1 MVDFLHNN
9 SIYVVLGIAL
19 ILWFG
24 IGSYLFWID
33 KRITKLEDE
42 VNLKIS
48 DEKRD

>member
-1 MVDFLHNN
+1 MVEFLHDN

-24 IGSYLFWID
+24 IATYLFIID
-33 KRITKLEDE
+33 KRISKLEDE
-42 VNLKIS
+42 VNLKLS